1 MTPIWQAELTRIV
14 YIALFAATAG
24 WLSGSVAWA
33 LVTMLAIYVIF
44 ALRFV
49 RRLDHWLEHNA
60 SDEPPESWGIW
71 GHLFDKMYRHQRR
84 YQQQQQRLT
93 EIINKVQRSS
103 GALRDAVVMIDQ
115 HGSLEWWNRAAEG
128 LLGFRHPSDKG
139 QALTNLLRDPRFI
152 SYYDKQDYQDPLVL
166 ASPMDD
172 NIVLEYQIT
181 IFGRNERLMLVRNI
195 TRLYR
200 LEQMRK
206 DFVANVSHE
215 LRTPLTVING
225 YLETFA
231 DYSDQLPPRWGRATH
246 QMQQQSRR
254 MQNII
259 NDLLLLSRLETTD
272 IEGQQ
277 QYIEIDLM
285 LDSIRQDAQLLSGDK
300 EHRITT
306 DLRTDARVIGSENE
320 LRSAI
325 SNLVFNAVKY
335 TPPGST
341 IKMIWQ
347 ELPHNKGAVLAV
359 EDNGEGID
367 ARHLP
372 RLTERFYR
380 VDKGRSAET
389 GGTGLGLAIVKHV
402 LLRHNAKLDIKSEV
416 GKGTQFSCTFPDT
429 SLAMQGESTR
439 EHSNTVAHSPE
450 LSDLAAQ
457 PSDNFRE

>member
-14 YIALFAATAG
+14 YTALLAAMIG
-24 WLSGSVAWA
+24 WISGSVAWA
-33 LVTMLAIYVIF
+33 LTSVLALYILF
-44 ALRFV
+44 ALRFL
-49 RRLDHWLEHNA
+49 RQLDHWLEHNPHG
-60 SDEPPESWGIW
+60 EPPESWGIW
-71 GHLFDKMYRHQRR
+71 GYLFDKMYRHQLR

-93 EIINKVQRSS
+93 QVIHKVQRSS

-115 HGSLEWWNRAAEG
+115 HGCLEWWNRAAEG
-128 LLGFRHPSDKG
+128 LLGFRSPTDKG

-152 SYYDKQDYQDPLVL
+152 SYYDQQEYQDPLVL
-166 ASPMDD
+166 TSPMDD
-172 NIVLEYQIT
+172 NLVLEYQIT

-231 DYSDQLPPRWGRATH
+231 DYSDQLPPRWGRATG

-277 QYIEIDLM
+277 QPINIGLM
-285 LDSIRQDAQLLSGDK
+285 LECIRQDALLLSGDK
-300 EHRITT
+300 AHEIRITLDT
-306 DLRTDARVIGSENE
+306 DVQVVGSENE

-335 TPPGST
+335 TPEASL
-341 IKMIWQ
+341 IQIRWS
-347 ELPHNKGAVLAV
+347 EESAGAVLSV
-359 EDNGEGID
+359 NDNGEGID

-402 LLRHNAKLDIKSEV
+402 LLRHNAKLDIKSEI
-416 GKGTQFSCTFPDT
+416 GKGTCFSCLFPDMRLT
-429 SLAMQGESTR
+429 RPGETGEVSGSSLTQ
-439 EHSNTVAHSPE
+439 SPE

-457 PSDNFRE
+457 SGDNFGE